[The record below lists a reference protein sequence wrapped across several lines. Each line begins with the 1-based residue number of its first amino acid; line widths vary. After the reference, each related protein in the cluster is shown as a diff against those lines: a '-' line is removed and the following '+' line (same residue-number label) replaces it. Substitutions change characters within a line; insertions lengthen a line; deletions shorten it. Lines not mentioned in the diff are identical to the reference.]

1 MATGNGAMSLLA
13 PRRLRPALKRL
24 VERGA
29 SRLGYQV
36 IPSWRLRSFEHAR
49 HMQHLFAQLQIDTV
63 LDVGANEGG
72 YREMLR
78 DFVGFGGRIVSFEP
92 VPSVFAK
99 LQQAARDDS
108 RWKGYQMALGDG
120 DGELQINVTQRT
132 TMSSFLTRDE
142 TRLRGLGY
150 DHLLNVTD
158 IVRTEPVPVRR
169 LDSLFDDALDRRTDA
184 RVYLK
189 CDTQGFD
196 LKVIAGAAA
205 SLRSI
210 MALQI
215 ELSFKPIYANAPAYS
230 EVLEQMTAQGFD
242 VTGIYPVRRDE
253 LFRIVNFDCV
263 MINSRHP
270 VVAALAD
277 KLVTGRVPSVA

>member
-1 MATGNGAMSLLA
+1 MSLLA
-13 PRRLRPALKRL
+13 PPRLRPVLKRL

-36 IPSWRLRSFEHAR
+36 IPSWRLHSFEHAR
-49 HMQHLFAQLQIDTV
+49 HLRQLFEQLQIDTV
-63 LDVGANEGG
+63 LDVGANVGG
-72 YREMLR
+72 YRELLR
-78 DFVGFGGRIVSFEP
+78 DFVGFDGRIVSFEP
-92 VPSVFAK
+92 VPAVFAK
-99 LQQAARDDS
+99 LQQAASRDA

-120 DGELQINVTQRT
+120 DGELEINVTQRT

-142 TRLRGLGY
+142 GRLRGLGY

-169 LDSLFDDALDRRTDA
+169 LDTMFEDAVGRQDA

-215 ELSFKPIYANAPAYS
+215 ELSFKPIYANAPAYA
-230 EVLEQMTAQGFD
+230 EVLDQMTAHGFD

-277 KLVTGRVPSVA
+277 KVVTGRVPSVA

>member
-1 MATGNGAMSLLA
+1 MPLAAATRFR
-13 PRRLRPALKRL
+13 PTLRRL

-29 SRLGYQV
+29 SRLGYEV
-36 IPSWRLRSFEHAR
+36 IPSWRLKSFEHAR
-49 HMQHLFAQLQIDTV
+49 HLNRLFDQLGIDTV

-72 YREMLR
+72 YRELVR
-78 DFVGFGGRIVSFEP
+78 NFVGFDGRVVSFEP
-92 VPSVFAK
+92 VPAVYEALEK
-99 LQQAARDDS
+99 GAAGDPH
-108 RWKGYQMALGDG
+108 WKGYRMALGDA
-120 DGELQINVTQRT
+120 DGELDIHVTQRS

-142 TRLRGLGY
+142 LRLRSLGY
-150 DHLLNVTD
+150 DHLLNVTHV
-158 IVRTEPVPVRR
+158 IRSERVPVRR
-169 LDSLFDDALDRRTDA
+169 LDTIFDEVIQGRRDA

-196 LKVIAGAAA
+196 LKVMAGAAE

-215 ELSFKPIYANAPAYS
+215 ELSFKPIYADAPIYS
-230 EVLEQMTAQGFD
+230 EVLQQMTAQGFD

-270 VVAALAD
+270 AVADLAD
-277 KLVTGRVPSVA
+277 RLVTGRVPVLA

>member
-1 MATGNGAMSLLA
+1 MSMLASTG
-13 PRRLRPALKRL
+13 LRPTLKRL

-36 IPSWRLRSFEHAR
+36 IPTWRLRSFEHAR
-49 HMQHLFAQLQIDTV
+49 HLGRLFDQLRIDTV
-63 LDVGANEGG
+63 LDVGANDGG

-78 DFVGFGGRIVSFEP
+78 DFVGYQGRIISFEP
-92 VPSVFAK
+92 VPDTYAK
-99 LQQAARDDS
+99 LTAASQGDPLWR
-108 RWKGYQMALGDG
+108 GYQMALGDE
-120 DGELQINVTQRT
+120 DSELQINVTQRS

-142 TRLRGLGY
+142 SRLKDLGY
-150 DHLLNVTD
+150 QHLLNVTD
-158 IVRTEPVPVRR
+158 VVRTEAVPVRR
-169 LDSLFDDALDRRTDA
+169 LDSMFGEITAGNPDA
-184 RVYLK
+184 RIYLK

-196 LKVIAGAAA
+196 LKVIAGAAE

-215 ELSFKPIYANAPAYS
+215 ELSFKPIYANAPAYG
-230 EVLEQMTAQGFD
+230 EVLETMTAAGFD

-270 VVAALAD
+270 VVQALAD
-277 KLVTGRVPSVA
+277 KVVTGRVPSVA

>member
-1 MATGNGAMSLLA
+1 MSLLA
-13 PRRLRPALKRL
+13 PPRLRPVLKRL

-29 SRLGYQV
+29 SRLGYKV
-36 IPSWRLRSFEHAR
+36 IPSWRLRSFDHAR
-49 HMQHLFAQLQIDTV
+49 HMQQLFDRLQIDTV

-78 DFVGFGGRIVSFEP
+78 DFVGFEGRIVSFEP
-92 VPSVFAK
+92 VPAVFAA
-99 LQQAARDDS
+99 LQKAATDDA
-108 RWKGYQMALGDG
+108 RWKGYQMALGDS
-120 DGELQINVTQRT
+120 DGELEINVTQRT
-132 TMSSFLTRDE
+132 TMSSFLKRDE

-158 IVRTEPVPVRR
+158 VVRTEPVPVRR
-169 LDSLFDDALDRRTDA
+169 LDTMFDAAIDGRADA

-196 LKVIAGAAA
+196 LKVVAGAAT

-215 ELSFKPIYANAPAYS
+215 ELSFKPIYAGAPVYCD
-230 EVLEQMTAQGFD
+230 VLEEMTAQGFD

-270 VVAALAD
+270 VVAALAE
-277 KLVTGRVPSVA
+277 KVVTGRVPSVA